1 MERRLAPHGM
11 HSHPSHSP
19 ATPRIELDREWNT
32 IRTDLF
38 RLGDRVDA
46 AIDRAITALI
56 NQDKRLARDVVDADQ
71 TINTR
76 RYQLEDACLTT
87 IVRQQPVA
95 RDLRRLIAAMH
106 VAGELERMADLAE
119 GVANIVLKLAGPT
132 HLPLGNFDRM
142 AQAVRPMLRCCLYA
156 FAYDDIEQADRVA
169 VMDDKI
175 DQYYQQNIR
184 TLLTYMLEDA
194 AVVPEATYLL
204 WVSHNLERIG
214 DRCVNVGKRTLRR

>member
-1 MERRLAPHGM
+1 MTAT
-11 HSHPSHSP
+11 HPTHLP
-19 ATPRIELDREWNT
+19 ATPRIELDREWDA

-38 RLGDRVDA
+38 RLSDRVDT

-56 NQDKRLARDVVDADQ
+56 NHDTHLARNVVEADR
-71 TINTR
+71 TINAR

-95 RDLRRLIAAMH
+95 RDLRRIIAAMH
-106 VAGELERMADLAE
+106 VAGELERMGDHAE
-119 GVANIVLKLAGPT
+119 GIANIVLTLKAGT

-156 FAYDDIEQADRVA
+156 FAYDDIEQADRVV

-175 DQYYQQNIR
+175 DHYYQQNIR
-184 TLLTYMLEDA
+184 TLLTYMLEDSD
-194 AVVPEATYLL
+194 VIPEATYLL

-214 DRCVNVGKRTLRR
+214 DRCVNIGQRTVRR

>member
-1 MERRLAPHGM
+1 M
-11 HSHPSHSP
+11 HSTHLSP
-19 ATPRIELDREWNT
+19 TPRIELDRDWEA

-38 RLGDRVDA
+38 RLGDRVDT
-46 AIDRAITALI
+46 AIDRAIRALVH
-56 NQDKRLARDVVDADQ
+56 QDKHLAQNVVEADR

-87 IVRQQPVA
+87 MVRQQPVA
-95 RDLRRLIAAMH
+95 SDLRRLIAAMH

-119 GVANIVLKLAGPT
+119 GIANIVLKLDGST

-156 FAYDDIEQADRVA
+156 FAYDDIEQADRVT

-194 AVVPEATYLL
+194 DVIPEATYLL

-214 DRCVNVGKRTLRR
+214 DRCVNISQRTLRR

>member
-1 MERRLAPHGM
+1 M
-11 HSHPSHSP
+11 HTHSSHSP
-19 ATPRIELDREWNT
+19 TTPHIELDREWEA

-38 RLGDRVDA
+38 RLGDRVDT
-46 AIDRAITALI
+46 AIDRSITALM
-56 NQDKRLARDVVDADQ
+56 NQDKRLARDVVEADRS
-71 TINTR
+71 INAR

-95 RDLRRLIAAMH
+95 SDLRRLIAAMH

-119 GVANIVLKLAGPT
+119 GIATIVLKHGTST

-156 FAYDDIEQADRVA
+156 FAYDDIAQADRVA

-175 DQYYQQNIR
+175 DQFYQQNLR

-194 AVVPEATYLL
+194 GVIPEATYLL
-204 WVSHNLERIG
+204 CVSHNLERMG
-214 DRCVNVGKRTLRR
+214 DRCVNIGKRTLRR

>member
-1 MERRLAPHGM
+1 LQRATSTPTAD
-11 HSHPSHSP
+11 SPS
-19 ATPRIELDREWNT
+19 APRIELDRDWEA
-32 IRTDLF
+32 IRSDLF
-38 RLGDRVDA
+38 RLGDRVDT
-46 AIDRAITALI
+46 AIDRAIAALI
-56 NQDKRLARDVVDADQ
+56 DHDKRLARQVVEADH

-87 IVRQQPVA
+87 MVRRQPVA

-106 VAGELERMADLAE
+106 IAGELERMGDHAE
-119 GVANIVLKLAGPT
+119 GIAHIVLLLNRQT
-132 HLPLGNFDRM
+132 RLPLNSFDRM

-175 DQYYQQNIR
+175 DQYYQQNMR

-194 AVVPEATYLL
+194 EVIPEATYLL

-214 DRCVNVGKRTLRR
+214 DRCVNVSQRTLHR

>member
-1 MERRLAPHGM
+1 MQTRLPQ
-11 HSHPSHSP
+11 P
-19 ATPRIELDREWNT
+19 ASPRIELDREWEA

-38 RLGDRVDA
+38 RLGDRVDT
-46 AIDRAITALI
+46 AIDRAIMALL
-56 NQDKRLARDVVDADQ
+56 NQDKRLAREVVEADR
-71 TINTR
+71 TINAR
-76 RYQLEDACLTT
+76 RYQMEDACLTT

-95 RDLRRLIAAMH
+95 SDLRRLIAAMH
-106 VAGELERMADLAE
+106 IAGELERMADLAE
-119 GVANIVLKLAGPT
+119 GIANIVLKLKAST
-132 HLPLGNFDRM
+132 RLPLSNFDRM

-184 TLLTYMLEDA
+184 TLLTYMLEDSG
-194 AVVPEATYLL
+194 VIPEATYLL

-214 DRCVNVGKRTLRR
+214 DRCVNIGKRTLRR

>member
-1 MERRLAPHGM
+1 M
-11 HSHPSHSP
+11 HSTHLSP
-19 ATPRIELDREWNT
+19 TPRIELDRDWEA

-38 RLGDRVDA
+38 RLGDRVDT
-46 AIDRAITALI
+46 AIDRAIMALV
-56 NQDKRLARDVVDADQ
+56 NQDKHLAHNVVEADR

-87 IVRQQPVA
+87 MVRQQPVA
-95 RDLRRLIAAMH
+95 SDLRRLIAAMH

-119 GVANIVLKLAGPT
+119 GIANIVLKLDGST

-156 FAYDDIEQADRVA
+156 FAYDDIEQADRVT

-194 AVVPEATYLL
+194 DVIPEATYLL

-214 DRCVNVGKRTLRR
+214 DRCVNISQRTLRR

>member
-1 MERRLAPHGM
+1 MPPHTA
-11 HSHPSHSP
+11 HSS
-19 ATPRIELDREWNT
+19 ATPRIELDRDWEA

-38 RLGDRVDA
+38 RLGDRVDT
-46 AIDRAITALI
+46 AIDRSITALI
-56 NQDKRLARDVVDADQ
+56 HQDKRLARDVVEADRS
-71 TINTR
+71 INAR

-95 RDLRRLIAAMH
+95 SDLRRLIAAMH

-119 GVANIVLKLAGPT
+119 GIATIVLKHRTST

-142 AQAVRPMLRCCLYA
+142 GQAVRPMLRCCLYA
-156 FAYDDIEQADRVA
+156 FAYDDIEQADRVT

-175 DQYYQQNIR
+175 DQFYQQNLR

-194 AVVPEATYLL
+194 GVIPEATYLL
-204 WVSHNLERIG
+204 WVSHNLERMG
-214 DRCVNVGKRTLRR
+214 DRCVNIGKRTLRR